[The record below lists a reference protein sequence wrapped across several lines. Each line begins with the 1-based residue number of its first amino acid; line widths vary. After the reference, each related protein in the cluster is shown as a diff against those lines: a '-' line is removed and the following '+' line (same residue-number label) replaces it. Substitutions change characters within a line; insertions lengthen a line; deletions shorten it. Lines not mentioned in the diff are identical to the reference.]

1 MTGANM
7 TQMEPDY
14 IYDLDERPPFYYAV
28 LYGLQWAFIM
38 FPAIIMAATLG
49 VSAFGP
55 GHLDSIRFLQLSLLT
70 SGVFTTI
77 QTLWGHRYPLLE
89 GPSTA
94 LILSFI
100 LLAPLGLP
108 AIQGGTMLG
117 ALLLIIVVL
126 SRQLERLF
134 RFFTPNVIGVI
145 LILIA
150 LGLLHPL
157 IQFMTGADH
166 QHPQGQGAI
175 FLTSLVLTLLIA
187 AAAYRL
193 PGIWKT
199 LSILIGMIAGSILFF
214 FMGRLELRT
223 LASASWF
230 TFSPHWMATT
240 PGFSWSA
247 LVSFA
252 CAYLAVMVNSLGSIQ
267 GIAAITDQKR
277 LAASIPRGIFVNGLG
292 GIFCGLF
299 GVVGTVSFSM
309 SPGVILVN
317 RVASRFTVT
326 YCGIILALAAFSP
339 KLAALLSLVPA
350 PVVGAALCVA
360 LGGQVGV
367 GISVVASQRLTFR
380 DYFVVGIPL
389 LLGSMVG
396 FLPQNLFDALPGSL
410 HVFIANSLIVGIA
423 VVLFLEHLLL
433 RKVGEKT
440 KS

>member
-1 MTGANM
+1 
-7 TQMEPDY
+7 
-14 IYDLDERPPFYYAV
+14 
-28 LYGLQWAFIM
+28 
-38 FPAIIMAATLG
+38 
-49 VSAFGP
+49 
-55 GHLDSIRFLQLSLLT
+55 
-70 SGVFTTI
+70 
-77 QTLWGHRYPLLE
+77 
-89 GPSTA
+89 
-94 LILSFI
+94 
-100 LLAPLGLP
+100 
-108 AIQGGTMLG
+108 MLG

-134 RFFTPNVIGVI
+134 QFFTPNVIGVI

-175 FLTSLVLTLLIA
+175 FLTSLLLTLLIA
-187 AAAYRL
+187 AASYRF
-193 PGIWKT
+193 PGVWKT

-230 TFSPHWMATT
+230 TFSPHWMAAT

-252 CAYLAVMVNSLGSIQ
+252 CAYLAVMVNTLGSIQ
-267 GIAAITDQKR
+267 GIAAITDQQR

-292 GIFCGLF
+292 GIFCGLL

-367 GISVVASQRLTFR
+367 GISVVASQKLTFR

-410 HVFIANSLIVGIA
+410 HVFMANSLIAGI
-423 VVLFLEHLLL
+423 VLVLLLEHLLL

-440 KS
+440 KSE